1 MSSTANDQAPM
12 EQYQPSTE
20 ICDFMYKGE
29 FLSFNNNRCNWKNFN
44 ITKEKQNDPLQ
55 AVLWDFVQENVYCKH
70 DK

>member
-29 FLSFNNNRCNWKNFN
+29 GAN
-44 ITKEKQNDPLQ
+44 
-55 AVLWDFVQENVYCKH
+55 
-70 DK
+70 